1 MTVRGSEGEDVV
13 TARTA
18 VATRG
23 VGSCAPL
30 FAEVSDE
37 DPRRAA
43 GILAAMRLT
52 SSLHTFAAAALA
64 ASLFGSLAPLAGCQ
78 LVAGLGG
85 EEPLAGGSGGAGG
98 GGGGTTTTGGTTATG
113 GGGAGGGAG
122 GGSACNE
129 GDEQP
134 CYTGPDGTLNVGLCK
149 GGSRTCGANGVFG
162 PCEGEVTPAAEVC
175 STAADESCDG
185 ANCGDVIWARQLTG
199 ASFVNVAF
207 DLASGELITVGSFQG
222 KIGEGANELTSAGGR
237 DAFIVKWSSFGEI
250 LWARSFGDT
259 ATQSFGAVTVGTAGN
274 IYVGFT
280 NLGTLVADSFT
291 TTSVTGVIKFDPQGT
306 ASWLTETGGEGGG
319 ALVKAGIGAIRLATD
334 GDVLAHARFLGTMQI
349 GPETFMKSDQDGV
362 VMKLNGAT
370 GAPLWAFQYGT
381 STSDGAGSISPA
393 PAGGVYLT
401 GTVDGAVN
409 VPGGQIV
416 SGMSATDTDGF
427 VARFGAGG
435 AMLWGQAFGSAQG
448 FQAGRKLASD
458 LDGNVVVAGSFD
470 GQFAFSGG
478 GSNLVADA
486 DYALFAAKLD
496 QGGTHLWSGA
506 IDGPGTLSPFNPSA
520 LAGGPGHVVAVGELE
535 GSLTFGDTTLT
546 SDGSADGFVA
556 KIDGAT
562 GATIWARK
570 IGGAAYQVVD
580 SVSVD
585 ASGRVAIG
593 GEFEGAIVLGDDSF
607 VTPGG
612 TVDPFIAVLAP

>member
-1 MTVRGSEGEDVV
+1 
-13 TARTA
+13 
-18 VATRG
+18 
-23 VGSCAPL
+23 
-30 FAEVSDE
+30 
-37 DPRRAA
+37 
-43 GILAAMRLT
+43 MRLT
-52 SSLHTFAAAALA
+52 SSLHTFAPAALA

-113 GGGAGGGAG
+113 GGGAGGGGAG

-149 GGSRTCGANGVFG
+149 GGSRTCGANGEFG

-280 NLGTLVADSFT
+280 NLGTLVVDSFS
-291 TTSVTGVIKFDPQGT
+291 TTSVTGVIKLDPQGT

-319 ALVKAGIGAIRLATD
+319 ALVKAAIGAIRLATD

-349 GPETFMKSDQDGV
+349 GPETFTKSDQDGV